1 MMKSKNTDS
10 PIRVLLIDDD
20 RDEYRLTKH
29 MLGTTSG
36 SYQLDWVATFDEGLA
51 AISEHKH
58 DVYLVDYV
66 LGPSDGV
73 ELIRSA
79 RAGGSRAPFIMLT
92 GYGDRAVDMAALEAG
107 VADYLVKGQIGPD
120 LLERAIRYAIE
131 RKRAENEKEALIAEL
146 QEALQKVKTLSGFLP
161 ICASCKKIRDDQ
173 GYWKQV
179 ESYIKELSG
188 AELTHSLCPDC
199 AQEFF
204 KEIIEEQAS
213 QQSRSSGL

>member
-1 MMKSKNTDS
+1 MISRDNDT
-10 PIRVLLIDDD
+10 PVRVLLIDDD
-20 RDEYRLTKH
+20 RDEYRLTRH
-29 MLGTTSG
+29 MLSTTSG
-36 SYQLDWVATFDEGLA
+36 DYELDWVATYDEGLA
-51 AISEHKH
+51 AISEGKH

-66 LGPSDGV
+66 LGPGNGL
-73 ELIRSA
+73 ELIRAA
-79 RAGGSRAPFIMLT
+79 RARGSRAPFIMLT
-92 GYGDRAVDMAALEAG
+92 GYGDRKIDMAALEAG
-107 VADYLVKGQIGPD
+107 VADYLVKGQIGPE
-120 LLERAIRYAIE
+120 LMERAIRYAIE

-199 AQEFF
+199 AQSLFQ
-204 KEIIEEQAS
+204 EIIEDQAS
-213 QQSRSSGL
+213 QQGHHSDA